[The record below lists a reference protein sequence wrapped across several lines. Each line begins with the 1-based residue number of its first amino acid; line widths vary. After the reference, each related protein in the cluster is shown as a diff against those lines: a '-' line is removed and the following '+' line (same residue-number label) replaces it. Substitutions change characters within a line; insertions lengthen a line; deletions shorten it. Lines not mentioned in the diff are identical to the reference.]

1 MRNSQEVAT
10 AIKTLAKEKNI
21 AVGKMLSECGLSK
34 NALSTMQSGGYL
46 PRTESL
52 AKIADYLDCSVDFL
66 IGRVKQKHI
75 PAGIGR
81 DDEKKDRLISNYE
94 KLNAE
99 GQEKLV
105 EYSDDLVAT
114 NRYVKS
120 NAGADKVGA

>member
-105 EYSDDLVAT
+105 SYSDDLVDT
-114 NRYVKS
+114 KKYVKS